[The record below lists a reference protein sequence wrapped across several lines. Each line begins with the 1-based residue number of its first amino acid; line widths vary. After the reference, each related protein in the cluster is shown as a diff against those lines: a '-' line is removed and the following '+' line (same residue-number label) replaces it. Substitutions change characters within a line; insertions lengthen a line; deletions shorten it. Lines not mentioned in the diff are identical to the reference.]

1 MSARVEVGPS
11 SYERAG
17 SLRRRRQDALALGLL
32 ALVLV
37 VAQGIYWV
45 VGTPEAQGAAYVG
58 SRVLSTAVFAYGVAR
73 TRPAFRGERRLLL
86 AAMLLWLV
94 GDVVVAVQAVRSV
107 SLDSWSSTSL
117 VGILSYLCLFAALV
131 GMARREG
138 IVAGAA
144 VVLDV
149 VLCAVSL
156 SVVWW
161 LLIGQQILLAPG
173 GSDLRSLLV
182 SSYPLCDV
190 LAIAG
195 AVAVLSAR
203 SAHEWCT
210 RALALSAVVDV
221 VADIWFGY
229 FVVGLTDTW
238 YWPAALWMVQSV
250 LLAAAAVLSG
260 RPVREPSSRVS
271 RSGVLMMV
279 GAVVAPM
286 MTIAV
291 QTMVGRA
298 PATPSSVVLSL
309 VGTAMMVVLVCVR
322 VLILVR
328 RLEKQANELEQ
339 TARTD
344 ELTQLPN
351 RRAGMRLL
359 HDSIGQV
366 EQGRLAGLTVALL
379 DLDHFKS
386 FNDTHGHLQ
395 GDRLLR
401 AAGLSWASVIGP
413 GDMLFRYGGEEFVVI
428 MPEGTVAGT
437 RAVLLRMRRAT
448 PRGQTF
454 SAGITSLRAG
464 DTAEDVIGR
473 ADASLY
479 AAKAA
484 GRDRSCIS
492 A

>member
-149 VLCAVSL
+149 VLCALSL
-156 SVVWW
+156 TVVWW

-173 GSDLRSLLV
+173 GDQPHALLV
-182 SSYPLCDV
+182 SSYPLGDV

-195 AVAVLSAR
+195 ACAVLSTR
-203 SAHEWCT
+203 SAHEWST
-210 RALALSAVVDV
+210 RALALSAMVDV

-229 FVVGLTDTW
+229 FVVNLTEAW
-238 YWPAALWMVQSV
+238 YWPPALWMVQSG

-260 RPVREPSSRVS
+260 RPVSEPGSRVS

-279 GAVVAPM
+279 GALVAPM
-286 MTIAV
+286 MTIAAQV
-291 QTMVGRA
+291 LVGDVRVSS
-298 PATPSSVVLSL
+298 SSVVLAL
-309 VGTAMMVVLVCVR
+309 IGTGIMVGIVCVR

-328 RLEKQANELEQ
+328 RIEKQADELEQ

-359 HDSIGQV
+359 HDSIAQV
-366 EQGRLAGLTVALL
+366 RQGRLTGLTVALL

-401 AAGLSWASVIGP
+401 AAGLSWASVISP

-428 MPEGTVAGT
+428 MPEGTAEQT
-437 RAVLLRMRRAT
+437 RAVLHRMRRAT
-448 PRGQTF
+448 PRCQTF
-454 SAGITSLRAG
+454 SAGIATLRE
-464 DTAEDVIGR
+464 DETAQDVIGR

-484 GRDRSCIS
+484 GRARSWIS